1 MTTIKAGEIWIAN
14 IFFTDTIQS
23 KKRPVLI
30 LWLDGDDAIV
40 AVVTAAKPRTRTDIA
55 LDQWQD
61 SGLRKPS
68 TVRLARLDCLE
79 QSTLIA
85 KIGALSDRDAEKIK
99 KVWELHIKPQ
109 F

>member
-1 MTTIKAGEIWIAN
+1 MTTIRAGEIWIAN
-14 IFFTDTIQS
+14 IFFTNAIQS
-23 KKRPVLI
+23 KKRSVLI

-40 AVVTAAKPRTRTDIA
+40 AVVTAAKPRTETDVP
-55 LDQWQD
+55 LDQWQE

-68 TVRLARLDCLE
+68 TVRLARLNCLE

-85 KIGALSDRDAEKIK
+85 RIGALSNRDAEKISQL
-99 KVWELHIKPQ
+99 WALHIKPQ